1 MTPGQP
7 TGVHHGLR
15 LIMNRP
21 NLTTRKMP
29 KETEQQYTTW
39 LLYCE
44 AGSLRKTLDAW
55 DRLGQNRGEIGAIF
69 TERLGK
75 RPAESTIEA
84 WSKKYQWVE
93 RKDLKL
99 TEDVESLRKKAQEIK
114 QKKVGVIAEIF
125 WDKLQALRKQM
136 KKGEGATT
144 DEIKKL
150 WEMFRTEMGESLGK
164 HELSINEDEQ
174 TPPTPEEEAL
184 GKEIDD
190 TIKAF
195 YERKG
200 KSKK

>member
-1 MTPGQP
+1 
-7 TGVHHGLR
+7 
-15 LIMNRP
+15 MNRP
-21 NLTTRKMP
+21 NLTASKMP
-29 KETEQQYTTW
+29 KETEQQYTAW

-44 AGSLRKTLDAW
+44 AGSIQKTLRLWDRVGQSLGESWVEFA
-55 DRLGQNRGEIGAIF
+55 DRLGKKPSD
-69 TERLGK
+69 T
-75 RPAESTIEA
+75 TIEK
-84 WSKKYQWVE
+84 WSKNFRWVE

-99 TEDVESLRKKAQEIK
+99 TEDLESLHKKAQEIK

-125 WDKLQALRKQM
+125 WEKLQALKKQM
-136 KKGEGATT
+136 KKGEGATV

-174 TPPTPEEEAL
+174 TPPTPEEEEL
-184 GKEIDD
+184 GKDIDD

>member
-1 MTPGQP
+1 MVPGQP
-7 TGVHHGLR
+7 TGVYHGLR

-21 NLTTRKMP
+21 NLTTCKMP
-29 KETEQQYTTW
+29 KETEQQYTAW

-44 AGSLRKTLDAW
+44 AGSIRKTLNLWDRVGQNLGESWVEFA
-55 DRLGQNRGEIGAIF
+55 DRLGKKPSD
-69 TERLGK
+69 T
-75 RPAESTIEA
+75 SIEN
-84 WSKKYQWVE
+84 WSKKFRWVE

-99 TEDVESLRKKAQEIK
+99 TEDLVGLRKKAQEIK
-114 QKKVGVIAEIF
+114 EKKVFLIGEIF
-125 WDKLQALRKQM
+125 WEKLQALKKQM
-136 KKGEGATT
+136 KNGEGATV

>member
-1 MTPGQP
+1 MVPGQS

-21 NLTTRKMP
+21 NLTTCKMP
-29 KETEQQYTTW
+29 KETEQQYTAW

-44 AGSLRKTLDAW
+44 AGSIRKTLNLWDRVGQNLGESWVEFA
-55 DRLGQNRGEIGAIF
+55 DRLGKKPSD
-69 TERLGK
+69 T
-75 RPAESTIEA
+75 SIEN
-84 WSKKYQWVE
+84 WSKKFRWVE

-99 TEDVESLRKKAQEIK
+99 TEDLVGLRKKAQEIK
-114 QKKVGVIAEIF
+114 EKKVFLIGEIF
-125 WDKLQALRKQM
+125 WEKLQALKKQM
-136 KKGEGATT
+136 KNGEGATV

>member
-1 MTPGQP
+1 MNPDRA
-7 TGVHHGLR
+7 HHGPGSN
-15 LIMNRP
+15 MNKP
-21 NLTTRKMP
+21 NLTTSKMP
-29 KETEQQYTTW
+29 KETEQQYTAW

-44 AGSLRKTLDAW
+44 AGSILKTLKLWDKVGQSLGETWVEFA
-55 DRLGQNRGEIGAIF
+55 DRLGKKPSD
-69 TERLGK
+69 TTV
-75 RPAESTIEA
+75 ES
-84 WSKKYQWVE
+84 WSKKFRWVE

-99 TEDVESLRKKAQEIK
+99 TEDLEGLRKKAQEIK
-114 QKKVGVIAEIF
+114 QKKVFIIGEVF
-125 WDKLQALRKQM
+125 WEKIQALKKQM
-136 KKGEGATT
+136 KKGEGATV

-174 TPPTPEEEAL
+174 TPPTPEEEEL
-184 GKEIDD
+184 GREIDD

>member
-1 MTPGQP
+1 MVPGQP

-21 NLTTRKMP
+21 NLTTCKMP
-29 KETEQQYTTW
+29 KETEQQYTAW

-44 AGSLRKTLDAW
+44 AGSIRKTLNLWDRVGQNLGESWVEFA
-55 DRLGQNRGEIGAIF
+55 DRLGKKPSD
-69 TERLGK
+69 T
-75 RPAESTIEA
+75 SIEN
-84 WSKKYQWVE
+84 WSKKFRWVE

-99 TEDVESLRKKAQEIK
+99 TEDLVGLRKKAQEIK
-114 QKKVGVIAEIF
+114 EKKVFLIGEIF
-125 WDKLQALRKQM
+125 WEKLQALKKQM
-136 KKGEGATT
+136 KNGEGATI

>member
-1 MTPGQP
+1 
-7 TGVHHGLR
+7 
-15 LIMNRP
+15 MNKP
-21 NLTTRKMP
+21 NLTTSKMP
-29 KETEQQYTTW
+29 KETEQQYTAW

-44 AGSLRKTLDAW
+44 SGSLDKLHRMWEGLHQGFIDSSSEMAGLRG
-55 DRLGQNRGEIGAIF
+55 RLGAPPTLR
-69 TERLGK
+69 
-75 RPAESTIEA
+75 TIA
-84 WSKKYQWVE
+84 DWSSRFRWVE

-99 TEDVESLRKKAQEIK
+99 TEDLEGLRKKAQEIK

-125 WDKLQALRKQM
+125 WDKLQALRKQI

-174 TPPTPEEEAL
+174 KPPTPEQLEL
-184 GKEIDD
+184 GQAIDE

-195 YERKG
+195 YGRKG

>member
-1 MTPGQP
+1 
-7 TGVHHGLR
+7 
-15 LIMNRP
+15 
-21 NLTTRKMP
+21 MP
-29 KETEQQYTTW
+29 KETEQQYTAW

-55 DRLGQNRGEIGAIF
+55 DRLGQNRGEIGAVF

-84 WSKKYQWVE
+84 WSKKYRWVE

-99 TEDVESLRKKAQEIK
+99 TEDVEGLRKKAQEIK

-125 WDKLQALRKQM
+125 WDKLQALRKQI

-174 TPPTPEEEAL
+174 KPPTPEQLELGQVIDEA
-184 GKEIDD
+184 
-190 TIKAF
+190 IKAF
-195 YERKG
+195 YGRKG

>member
-1 MTPGQP
+1 MVPGQP
-7 TGVHHGLR
+7 TGVHHGIR

-21 NLTTRKMP
+21 NLTTCKMP
-29 KETEQQYTTW
+29 KETEQQYTAW

-44 AGSLRKTLDAW
+44 AGSIRKTLNLWDRVGQNLGESWVEFA
-55 DRLGQNRGEIGAIF
+55 DRLGKKPSD
-69 TERLGK
+69 T
-75 RPAESTIEA
+75 SIEN
-84 WSKKYQWVE
+84 WSKKFRWVE

-99 TEDVESLRKKAQEIK
+99 TEDLVGLRKKAQEIK
-114 QKKVGVIAEIF
+114 EKKVFLIGEIF
-125 WDKLQALRKQM
+125 WEKLQALKKQM
-136 KKGEGATT
+136 KNGEGATI

>member
-1 MTPGQP
+1 MWEGLHQ
-7 TGVHHGLR
+7 GYIDSSSEMAGLR
-15 LIMNRP
+15 
-21 NLTTRKMP
+21 
-29 KETEQQYTTW
+29 
-39 LLYCE
+39 
-44 AGSLRKTLDAW
+44 G
-55 DRLGQNRGEIGAIF
+55 RLGAPPTLRTI
-69 TERLGK
+69 
-75 RPAESTIEA
+75 AE
-84 WSKKYQWVE
+84 WSSKFRWVE

-99 TEDVESLRKKAQEIK
+99 TEDLESLHKKAQEIK
-114 QKKVGVIAEIF
+114 QKKVGAIAEIF
-125 WDKLQALRKQM
+125 WEKLQVLKKQI
-136 KKGEGATT
+136 KKGEGSTV

>member
-1 MTPGQP
+1 MVPGQP
-7 TGVHHGLR
+7 TGVHHGIR

-21 NLTTRKMP
+21 NLTTCKMP
-29 KETEQQYTTW
+29 KETEQQYTAW

-44 AGSLRKTLDAW
+44 AGSIRKTLKLWDRVGQNLGESWVEFA
-55 DRLGQNRGEIGAIF
+55 DRLGKKPSD
-69 TERLGK
+69 T
-75 RPAESTIEA
+75 SIEN
-84 WSKKYQWVE
+84 WSKKFRWVE

-99 TEDVESLRKKAQEIK
+99 TEDLVGLRKKAQEIK
-114 QKKVGVIAEIF
+114 EKKVFLIGEIF
-125 WDKLQALRKQM
+125 WEKLQALKKQM
-136 KKGEGATT
+136 KNGEGATI